1 MKPWIKFIPL
11 ILLVTYF
18 VTYDIMDQMG
28 HDNPAQTTAQVEST
42 K

>member
-11 ILLVTYF
+11 ILLVSYF

-28 HDNPAQTTAQVEST
+28 HDYPTQTTAQVETS